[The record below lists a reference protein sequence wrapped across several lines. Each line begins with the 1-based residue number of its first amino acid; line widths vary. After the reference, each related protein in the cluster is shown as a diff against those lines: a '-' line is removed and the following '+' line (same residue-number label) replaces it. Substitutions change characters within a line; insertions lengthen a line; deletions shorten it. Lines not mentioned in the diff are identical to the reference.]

1 MVFLIIG
8 ITLFFAAYMIPFIYK
23 LDQDIYKT
31 KNMLSIIP
39 KDVLASLRNIS
50 VLLNLS
56 NAVKPAYSSNK
67 KEKDDEQK
75 KNNE

>member
-1 MVFLIIG
+1 MIII
-8 ITLFFAAYMIPFIYK
+8 ITLFFAFYIIPFIYK

-39 KDVLASLRNIS
+39 KEVLASLRNIS

-56 NAVKPAYSSNK
+56 NAIKPATTT
-67 KEKDDEQK
+67 K
-75 KNNE
+75 KNEKEEEEKTEE